1 MRLVLFSLLLFG
13 FFFTPT
19 HVGAQKQYRYET
31 VEGDPLNARI
41 YTLDNGLQVFMTVFK
56 GEPRIQTY
64 IPVKVGSKDDPSE
77 TTGLAHYFEHMMFKG
92 TPAFGTT
99 DWAKEKVLI
108 AEIEEL
114 FEQYRKLTDAAERL
128 ALYKKIDSV
137 SFMASKLA
145 IPNEYDKLMK
155 AIGSKG
161 TNAGTSSDYT
171 IYIENIPNNQLENWA
186 IIQAERFNAPVLRL
200 FHTELETVY
209 EEKNMSLTNDRRR
222 ASEEMM
228 AALFPN
234 HPYGQQTT
242 LGDAEH
248 LKNPS
253 MKNIREFY
261 TQYYVPNNM
270 AITLSGDFDPD
281 EAIIIIDKH
290 FGKLKPGKVPEF
302 KMKPE
307 TPLTN
312 PKVVELVGLESE
324 NVLIAYRFPG
334 AGTEEELIG
343 RMLSMMLSNGKAG
356 LIDLNVNQKQ
366 RTLGSG
372 GYFMSLNDHGALVLS
387 GSNKANQ
394 SLDEVRAILLEQ
406 VELLKKGDFPDWM
419 LESAINNLKLREM
432 KVYENNSGRAM
443 ALARAFMSNRSWA
456 DEVAYLEKLGEIT
469 KETLVKFANTHLKD
483 NYVVVYKRQGKPT
496 DLPKVEKPPI
506 TPIHI
511 NRDGQSDFF
520 KAILENEPDQIEP
533 EFLDFDKE
541 ITRVTTNNGLEILYK
556 KNEEN
561 ATFNMV
567 YYFPFGSEADKMIN
581 MAAGYLEYLGT
592 STMTP
597 EEIGQEFYKL
607 ACSFSVNAGAD
618 QTSISI
624 SGLSENQEAALKLL
638 EEILADCQPNEEALA
653 NLVDDILKSRKDA
666 KSNQRANFSALVDYA
681 TYGEQSPG
689 KNILSNDELKALKSD
704 DLLSIIKSMNNFEH
718 KVIYYGPSTPE
729 EVRLLVQQYHRTPR
743 TRQKGPDSN
752 KFVPLPTKENRVVFA
767 HYDAAQSYLQ
777 TVSKG
782 IEYNEKV
789 LPTVNIYNAY
799 FGGGMNAIVF
809 QEMREKRGLAYSA
822 NARYSAPSKPT
833 DPFMST
839 SFIATQNDKIID
851 AFDAFNELF
860 DDMPISERAFELAK
874 EAMLT
879 DMRTNRIVNMS
890 VIWNYL
896 GAQRMGRDYDI
907 REVYYR
913 EIPNMTLE
921 DVKKFNKEYVSGQ
934 PKTYVILGNEN
945 DIDFEMI
952 AKKYGPVTKLKPEQY
967 FGF

>member
-1 MRLVLFSLLLFG
+1 MRIFLMSVWMFV
-13 FFFTPT
+13 FFLSPLCLD
-19 HVGAQKQYRYET
+19 AQKKYTYET

-41 YTLDNGLQVFMTVFK
+41 YTLDNGLKVFMTVFK

-64 IPVKVGSKDDPSE
+64 IPVKVGSKDDPAE

-92 TPAFGTT
+92 TPAFGSV
-99 DWAKEKVLI
+99 DWEKEKVLI

-114 FEQYRKLTDAAERL
+114 FEQYRKLTDSEERL

-137 SFMASKLA
+137 SYLASKLA

-155 AIGSKG
+155 SIGSKG
-161 TNAGTSSDYT
+161 TNAGTSNDYT

-186 IIQAERFNAPVLRL
+186 IIQAERFSSPVLRL

-222 ASEEMM
+222 ANEAMM
-228 AALFPN
+228 AALYPN

-261 TQYYVPNNM
+261 AKYYVPNNM

-281 EAIIIIDKH
+281 EAIVIIDKH
-290 FGKLKPGKVPEF
+290 FGKLKPGKVPQF

-307 TPLTN
+307 DPITS
-312 PKVVELVGLESE
+312 PKEVEVIGLESE
-324 NVLIAYRFPG
+324 SISIAFRFPG

-372 GYFMSLNDHGALVLS
+372 SYFMALNDHSSLVLS

-394 SLDEVRAILLEQ
+394 SLDDVRSILLEQ
-406 VELLKKGDFPDWM
+406 IELLKKGEFPDWM

-443 ALARAFMSNRSWA
+443 AMASAFMRNKSWA
-456 DEVAYLEKLGEIT
+456 DEVAYLEKLGTIS
-469 KETLVKFANTHLKD
+469 KDKLIKFANNYLKD
-483 NYVVVYKRQGKPT
+483 NYVVVYKKQGKPT
-496 DLPKVEKPPI
+496 DSPKVDKPPI

-511 NRDGQSDFF
+511 NRDVQSDFF
-520 KAILENEPDQIEP
+520 QMIVDNEPAPIEP
-533 EFLDFDKE
+533 AFLDFDKE
-541 ITRVTTNNGLEILYK
+541 ITRVKTGTGLEILYK
-556 KNEEN
+556 ENEEN

-581 MAAGYLEYLGT
+581 MAAGYLQYLGT

-607 ACSFSVNAGAD
+607 ACSFSVNAGSD
-618 QTSISI
+618 QTTISI
-624 SGLSENQEAALKLL
+624 SGLSENQEKALKLL

-653 NLVDDILKSRKDA
+653 NLVDDILKSRTDA

-681 TYGEQSPG
+681 TYGENSPG
-689 KNILSNDELKALKSD
+689 KNILTNEELKALKSE
-704 DLLSIIKSMNNFEH
+704 DLLNIIKTMSAYEH
-718 KVIYYGPSTPE
+718 QVIYYGPSSPE
-729 EVRLLVQQYHRTPR
+729 EVKQLVQTYHRMPKVR
-743 TRQKGPDSN
+743 LKAPDSDG
-752 KFVPLPTKENRVVFA
+752 FEVLPTTQNRVIFA

-777 TVSKG
+777 TVTKG
-782 IEYNEKV
+782 MEYSEKV
-789 LPTVNIYNAY
+789 LPTVNMYNSY

-809 QEMREKRGLAYSA
+809 QEMREKRGLAYTA
-822 NARYSAPSKPT
+822 YARYGAPSKPT
-833 DPFMST
+833 DPFVSI
-839 SFIATQNDKIID
+839 SFIATQNDKITD

-860 DDMPISERAFELAK
+860 DDMPMSERAFGLAK

-879 DMRTNRIVNMS
+879 DMRTNRIANMS

-896 GAQRMGRDYDI
+896 AAKRMDRDYDI

-913 EIPNMTLE
+913 EIPKMTLDQVAE
-921 DVKKFNKEYVSGQ
+921 FNKKHVSGQ

-945 DIDFEMI
+945 DIDFDLI
-952 AKKYGPVTKLKPEQY
+952 AKKYGPVTKLTPEQY